1 MRAAVASAA
10 AGVVLI
16 SLVTSMQT
24 HAQPSPPEKSIS
36 ICKIAKNVG
45 RYYGEE
51 IRTSA
56 VFLSGFDIITLR
68 DKRCDKVSFG
78 MIMDDWKKNESF
90 FDEIAKYGDPASTM
104 PKPAFLIDATLE
116 ITRETSLG
124 GWSGGF
130 KIKKVWSYKVLP
142 DRRPPSP

>member
-1 MRAAVASAA
+1 MRTATAA
-10 AGVVLI
+10 AVVLI
-16 SLVTSMQT
+16 SLVPGLET
-24 HAQPSPPEKSIS
+24 HAQASPSEKSIS
-36 ICKIAKNVG
+36 ICKVAKNVR
-45 RYYGEE
+45 RYYGKE

-56 VFLSGFDIITLR
+56 VFLSGFDISTLR
-68 DKRCDKVSFG
+68 DKRCKKVSFG

-130 KIKKVWSYKVLP
+130 KLKKVWSYKVLP
-142 DRRPPSP
+142 DRSPPSH